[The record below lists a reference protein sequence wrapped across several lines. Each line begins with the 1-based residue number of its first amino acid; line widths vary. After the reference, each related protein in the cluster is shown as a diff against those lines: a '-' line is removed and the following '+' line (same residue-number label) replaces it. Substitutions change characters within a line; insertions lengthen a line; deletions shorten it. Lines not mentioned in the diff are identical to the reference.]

1 MVRVN
6 EAEHKMKPIRNTA
19 AGAGVLLALAT
30 PTSAVAQSA
39 CANAVTVAGGD
50 TLSAISSRCEVSVDK
65 LMEANGIDDPR
76 SLQVGNTLAIPGPD
90 WDNASGYVTGPGD
103 TLGSIAREL
112 RLPASSLL
120 ELNPDVDPRD
130 LPAGLV
136 LRVPRDWAS
145 SFDEGGGPIA
155 TSGVITSVECPAIR
169 GPDGRLYALAGALAD
184 YRPGDR
190 VEIEGDTADAS
201 FCVPGPTIEI
211 SQIRTA
217 G

>member
-1 MVRVN
+1 
-6 EAEHKMKPIRNTA
+6 MKPIRNTF
-19 AGAGVLLALAT
+19 AGAAVLLALAMA
-30 PTSAVAQSA
+30 PPGVEAQST
-39 CANAVTVAGGD
+39 CANAVTVSSGD
-50 TLSAISSRCEVSVDK
+50 TLSAISSRCEVSVDE

-76 SLQVGNTLAIPGPD
+76 ALQVGDTLTIPGPD

-120 ELNPDVDPRD
+120 ELNPDLDPRD
-130 LPAGLV
+130 LPPGLV
-136 LRVPRDWAS
+136 LRVPSDWGQ
-145 SFDEGGGPIA
+145 SFDAGGGPIA

-169 GPDGRLYALAGALAD
+169 GADGRLYALAGAITD

-190 VEIEGDTADAS
+190 VEVEGETADAS

-211 SQIRTA
+211 GQIRTA

>member
-1 MVRVN
+1 
-6 EAEHKMKPIRNTA
+6 MKPIRSTF
-19 AGAGVLLALAT
+19 AGAVLLLAFGLV
-30 PTSAVAQSA
+30 PSAAEAQST
-39 CANAVTVAGGD
+39 CSNAVTVSRGD
-50 TLSAISSRCEVSVDK
+50 TLSAISSRCGVSVEE
-65 LMEANGIDDPR
+65 LMEANGINDPR
-76 SLQVGNTLAIPGPD
+76 ALQVGATLSIPGPD

-120 ELNPDVDPRD
+120 EMNPDIDPRD

-136 LRVPRDWAS
+136 LRVPSDWAS
-145 SFDEGGGPIA
+145 SFDAGDGPIA

-169 GPDGRLYALAGALAD
+169 GADGRLYALAGAIAD

-190 VEIEGDTADAS
+190 VEVEGETADAS

-211 SQIRTA
+211 GQIRTA

>member
-1 MVRVN
+1 MSDSTG
-6 EAEHKMKPIRNTA
+6 RNTTMN
-19 AGAGVLLALAT
+19 GVLSTLAGTAMVMLAVA
-30 PTSAVAQSA
+30 PHAAVAQSA
-39 CANAVTVAGGD
+39 CGDAVTVSGGD
-50 TLSAISSRCEVSVDK
+50 TLSAIASRCEVTVDE
-65 LMEANGIDDPR
+65 LIEANDIDDPR
-76 SLQVGNTLAIPGPD
+76 RLRTGQTLVVPGPD
-90 WDNASGYVTGPGD
+90 WDQASGYVVGPGD

-120 ELNPDVDPRD
+120 EVNPDVDPRD

-136 LRVPRDWAS
+136 LRVPSDWAN
-145 SFDEGGGPIA
+145 SFDAGDGPIA

-169 GPDGRLYALAGALAD
+169 GPDGQLYALAGAVTD

-190 VEIEGDTADAS
+190 VEIEGETADGS

-211 SQIRTA
+211 GQIRTA

>member
-1 MVRVN
+1 MTLN
-6 EAEHKMKPIRNTA
+6 RNTIAGA
-19 AGAGVLLALAT
+19 AGLLALAMA
-30 PTSAVAQSA
+30 PSIAYAQNACSA
-39 CANAVTVAGGD
+39 AVTVSSGD
-50 TLSAISSRCEVSVDK
+50 TLSAISSRCGVGVDE
-65 LMEANGIDDPR
+65 LMAANGINDPR
-76 SLQVGNTLAIPGPD
+76 SLQVGDTLSIPGPD

-120 ELNPDVDPRD
+120 ELNPDIDPRN

-136 LRVPRDWAS
+136 LRVPGDWAQ
-145 SFDEGGGPIA
+145 SFDAGDGPIA

-169 GPDGRLYALAGALAD
+169 GADGRLYALAGAIAD

-190 VEIEGDTADAS
+190 VEIEGETADAS

-211 SQIRTA
+211 GQIRTA

>member
-1 MVRVN
+1 MT
-6 EAEHKMKPIRNTA
+6 PIRNTF
-19 AGAGVLLALAT
+19 AGTGLLLAVLG
-30 PTSAVAQSA
+30 AVAMAPPAVEAQNA
-39 CANAVTVAGGD
+39 CAEAVTVARGD
-50 TLSAISSRCEVSVDK
+50 TLSAISSRCEVTVDE

-76 SLQVGNTLAIPGPD
+76 ALQVGDTLTIPGPD

-145 SFDEGGGPIA
+145 SFDDGGGPIA

-169 GPDGRLYALAGALAD
+169 GPDGRLYALAGAITD

-190 VEIEGDTADAS
+190 VEVEGETADAS

-211 SQIRTA
+211 GQIRAA

>member
-1 MVRVN
+1 MQ
-6 EAEHKMKPIRNTA
+6 PIRSTFFGVA
-19 AGAGVLLALAT
+19 VLLGVAML
-30 PTSAVAQSA
+30 PPGVEAQSV
-39 CANAVTVAGGD
+39 CSSAVTVSSGD
-50 TLSAISSRCEVSVDK
+50 TLSAISSRCDISVDDI
-65 LMEANGIDDPR
+65 MATNGIDNPR
-76 SLQVGNTLAIPGPD
+76 ALQVGDTLTIPGPD

-145 SFDEGGGPIA
+145 SFDEGDGPIA

-169 GPDGRLYALAGALAD
+169 GADGRLYALAGAIAE

-190 VEIEGDTADAS
+190 VEIEGETANAS

-211 SQIRTA
+211 GQIRTA

>member
-1 MVRVN
+1 
-6 EAEHKMKPIRNTA
+6 MKPMRNIF
-19 AGAGVLLALAT
+19 AGAAVLLALAMA
-30 PTSAVAQSA
+30 PGVQAQST
-39 CANAVTVAGGD
+39 CANAVTVSSGD
-50 TLSAISSRCEVSVDK
+50 TLSAISSRCEVSVDE

-76 SLQVGNTLAIPGPD
+76 TLQVGDTLTIPGPD

-136 LRVPRDWAS
+136 LRVPRDWAQ
-145 SFDEGGGPIA
+145 SFDDGGGPIA

-169 GPDGRLYALAGALAD
+169 GADGRLYALAGAVTD

-190 VEIEGDTADAS
+190 VEVEGETADAS

-211 SQIRTA
+211 GQIRTA

>member
-1 MVRVN
+1 
-6 EAEHKMKPIRNTA
+6 MKSICNTI
-19 AGAGVLLALAT
+19 AGVAVLLALGLV
-30 PTSAVAQSA
+30 PSAAEAQNA
-39 CANAVTVAGGD
+39 CSNAVTVSSGD
-50 TLSAISSRCEVSVDK
+50 TLSAISSRCGVSVED
-65 LMEANGIDDPR
+65 LMEANSIDNPR
-76 SLQVGNTLAIPGPD
+76 ALQVGATLTIPGPD

-120 ELNPDVDPRD
+120 ELNPDIDPRD

-136 LRVPRDWAS
+136 LRVPSDWAS
-145 SFDEGGGPIA
+145 SFDAGDGPIA

-169 GPDGRLYALAGALAD
+169 GADGRLYALAGAIAD

-190 VEIEGDTADAS
+190 VEVEGETATAS

-211 SQIRTA
+211 GQIRTA

>member
-1 MVRVN
+1 V
-6 EAEHKMKPIRNTA
+6 
-19 AGAGVLLALAT
+19 
-30 PTSAVAQSA
+30 SS
-39 CANAVTVAGGD
+39 GD
-50 TLSAISSRCEVSVDK
+50 TPLAISSRCEVSVDE
-65 LMEANGIDDPR
+65 LMEANGIENPR
-76 SLQVGNTLAIPGPD
+76 ALRVGDTLTIPGPD

-136 LRVPRDWAS
+136 LRVPRDWAG
-145 SFDEGGGPIA
+145 SFDEGGGAIA

-190 VEIEGDTADAS
+190 VEIEGETADAS

>member
-1 MVRVN
+1 
-6 EAEHKMKPIRNTA
+6 MKSIRNSL
-19 AGAGVLLALAT
+19 AGAAVLLAVAT
-30 PTSAVAQSA
+30 APPGADAQNA
-39 CANAVTVAGGD
+39 CSNALTVSSGD
-50 TLSAISSRCEVSVDK
+50 TLSAISSRCEVSIDE

-76 SLQVGNTLAIPGPD
+76 ALQVGDTLTIPGP
-90 WDNASGYVTGPGD
+90 DNASGYVTGPGD

-120 ELNPDVDPRD
+120 ELNPGVDPRD

-169 GPDGRLYALAGALAD
+169 GPEGQLYALAGAIAD

-190 VEIEGDTADAS
+190 VEIEGETADAS